1 MKGVIYARYSSDSQ
15 NETSIEGQLEVN
27 YKFAKE
33 NNITIVKEYIDR
45 AITGKTDKR
54 PSFLKMIDDAKKQ
67 CFDCVIIYAIDRFAR
82 NPTLHTIYESQLNQY
97 GITVLSAT
105 QDLVNKS
112 TPESVLVKEFFKGLA
127 GYYSANLSQSVLR
140 GIGVQKHKCKYTGG
154 GIPFGY
160 KIDEEK
166 NYIIDPVS
174 SVYLKQVFNLYLS
187 GEQVTKIAEYLNNNG
202 FKTSRGTAFRKQSIY
217 KLLTNEKYIGVF
229 RYKDYVN
236 ENGIPAIIDAET
248 FNKVQDLVNRVHKKP
263 IFRNKERFLLS
274 GKVFCGECNNP
285 LVGTAGT
292 GKNKVYHYYSCK
304 NKCYKNYKKEF
315 LEDFVISNTRESILQ
330 EDILLHISKVAYDVY
345 VKAIRNDTT
354 VKDYQKQL
362 SKINKSIS
370 NIIKAI
376 EEGIITSSTK
386 DRLTALEKEKQDIE
400 LLITKA
406 SLNNKELPFEY
417 IVFYFANL
425 LLECNDA
432 KKITELFINSV
443 IVYKDRIVIIY
454 NCTDT
459 NTGVRLQSTVV
470 GSRGLEP
477 LRSLARF

>member
-15 NETSIEGQLEVN
+15 QETSIEGQLEVN
-27 YKFAKE
+27 YKFAKD
-33 NNITIVKEYIDR
+33 NNITIINEYIDR

-54 PSFLKMIDDAKKQ
+54 PSFLKMIDDAKKKQ
-67 CFDCVIIYAIDRFAR
+67 FDCVIIYAIDRFAR
-82 NPTLHTIYESQLNQY
+82 NPTIHTIYEAQLNQY

-160 KIDEEK
+160 KIDSDK
-166 NYIIDPVS
+166 NYVIDPVS
-174 SVYLKQVFNLYLS
+174 SVYLKEVFRLYIS
-187 GEQVTKIAEYLNNNG
+187 GEPVTKIAEYLNNNG
-202 FKTSRGTAFRKQSIY
+202 FKTSRGTPFRKQSVY

-229 RYKDYVN
+229 RYKDFVN
-236 ENGIPAIIDAET
+236 KNGVPAIIDLDT
-248 FNKVQDLVNRVHKKP
+248 FNQAQDLVNRVCKKP
-263 IFRNKERFLLS
+263 IVKNNERFLLS
-274 GKVFCGECNNP
+274 GKVFCGECKTQ
-285 LVGTAGT
+285 LTGTAGT
-292 GKNKVYHYYSCK
+292 GKSKVYHYYSCK
-304 NKCYKNYKKEF
+304 NKCYKNYKKEA
-315 LEDFVISNTRESILQ
+315 LEDLVINNTRESILQ
-330 EDILLHISKVAYDVY
+330 ENILIDISKKVYEAYINA
-345 VKAIRNDTT
+345 KNNNPTI
-354 VKDYQKQL
+354 KDYQKQL
-362 SKINKSIS
+362 NTIDKSIN

-376 EEGIITSSTK
+376 EEGIITTSTK
-386 DRLTALEKEKQDIE
+386 NRLEALEKEKQEIE
-400 LLITKA
+400 LLIAKE
-406 SLNNKELPFEY
+406 SLSKKELSLDY
-417 IVFYFANL
+417 ILFYFSNL
-425 LLECNDA
+425 LLECKEA

-443 IVYKDRIVIIY
+443 IVYKDRIEIIY

-459 NTGVRLQSTVV
+459 TTGVRLQSTVV